1 MSPLSLTPSPLV
13 AMLWHATKLSKPE
26 REEIY
31 EIRADENFQVLE
43 LWIRFKIHANEGVV
57 GDITSSNIP
66 SLSYVFINQRSIK
79 DVLAWVKGKRL
90 SARNTR
96 MIK

>member
-1 MSPLSLTPSPLV
+1 MVLLINGIAIDLLTILLEQNLQILD
-13 AMLWHATKLSKPE
+13 LWIRFK
-26 REEIY
+26 IY

-79 DVLAWVKGKRL
+79 GAYFLREIYML
-90 SARNTR
+90 Y
-96 MIK
+96 I